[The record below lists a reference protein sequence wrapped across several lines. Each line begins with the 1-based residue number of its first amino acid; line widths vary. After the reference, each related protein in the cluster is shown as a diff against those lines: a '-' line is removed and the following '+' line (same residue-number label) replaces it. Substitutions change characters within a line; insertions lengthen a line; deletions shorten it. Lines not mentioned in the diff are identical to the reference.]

1 MTDLLLLSNS
11 TNHGH
16 QPLEHALDAVA
27 EVLDGRTELLF
38 VPFALADHDGYTE
51 RIAAAAA
58 PLGVRVR
65 GLHTAEDPVAAVRS
79 AEAVFTGG
87 GNTFRLLAELY
98 RRELLQ
104 PLRNRVSEGM
114 PYLGA
119 SAGTNI
125 AGPTVRT
132 TNDMPIVEP
141 PSLTSLGLVPF
152 QLNPHYVDPDPGSTH
167 MGETREKRLAEFHEC
182 NDIPVLGLREGT
194 WLRVRGDWAEL
205 AGVST
210 SGGAAGRLFRR
221 GLPGE
226 DLSGDVSDLLAPARE
241 PVWG

>member
-11 TNHGH
+11 TNHGREC
-16 QPLEHALDAVA
+16 LEHALDAVA
-27 EVLDGRTELLF
+27 EVLGGHTELTF

-51 RIAAAAA
+51 RIATALA
-58 PLGVRVR
+58 PLGVQVR
-65 GLHTAEDPVAAVRS
+65 GLHTAADTVAAVRS

-98 RRELLQ
+98 RRRLLE
-104 PLRNRVSEGM
+104 PLRERVAGGM

-141 PSLTSLGLVPF
+141 PSLSSLGLVPF
-152 QLNPHYVDPDPGSTH
+152 QLNPHYVDPDPASTH
-167 MGETREKRLAEFHEC
+167 MGETRAKRLAEFHEC
-182 NDIPVLGLREGT
+182 NDIPVLGLREGA

-205 AGVST
+205 AGLST
-210 SGGAAGRLFRR
+210 SGGAPGRLFQR
-221 GLPGE
+221 GVP
-226 DLSGDVSDLLAPARE
+226 DRDVSGDVSELLAPARE